1 MKTVINVKLDKI
13 KITKHQDKSNK
24 EHTLK
29 KQLDSLRQ
37 DFLENNEIINHLI
50 VKVYQASYTLP
61 YYHGYLKIQ
70 ITKTQ
75 ILTSTLHMY
84 VTISK
89 HPLKT
94 YHKYQKVTEELHLID

>member
-1 MKTVINVKLDKI
+1 MINAKLDKI
-13 KITKHQDKSNK
+13 KLTKHQGKSNK
-24 EHTLK
+24 EHTLQ

-37 DFLENNEIINHLI
+37 DFLENNEIINNLI

-61 YYHGYLKIQ
+61 YYHCYLKIQ

-75 ILTSTLHMY
+75 ILTSTLHMD

-89 HPLKT
+89 QPLKT
-94 YHKYQKVTEELHLID
+94 YHKYQKVTKEHHLID

>member
-1 MKTVINVKLDKI
+1 MINGKLDKI
-13 KITKHQDKSNK
+13 KLTKHQGKSNK
-24 EHTLK
+24 EHTLQ

-37 DFLENNEIINHLI
+37 DFLENNEIINNLI

-75 ILTSTLHMY
+75 ILTSILHMD

-94 YHKYQKVTEELHLID
+94 YHKYQKVTKEHHLID